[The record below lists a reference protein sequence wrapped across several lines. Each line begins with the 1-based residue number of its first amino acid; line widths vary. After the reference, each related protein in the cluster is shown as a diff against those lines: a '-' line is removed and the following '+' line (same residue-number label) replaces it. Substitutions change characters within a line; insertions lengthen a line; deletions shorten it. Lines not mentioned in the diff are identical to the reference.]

1 MTLGN
6 RVKHMMS
13 GQVSEGRSWPPA
25 ERQREL
31 PEGQGPEVRGRVVH
45 WGWLWV
51 CMGKGAGAEAAGGE
65 VKGTQLTQ
73 DLVFWNPQPIQ
84 QTQSQTSRASEFEW
98 FYPRLSMTGPEL
110 PANAADGN
118 S

>member
-1 MTLGN
+1 MGN

-31 PEGQGPEVRGRVVH
+31 PEGQGPEVRGRVVR

-65 VKGTQLTQ
+65 VKGAQLTQ
-73 DLVFWNPQPIQ
+73 DLVFWNPHPIQ
-84 QTQSQTSRASEFEW
+84 KTQSQTSRASEFEW